1 MATLPSRRT
10 QITVVEWIV
19 IVDMVTLH
27 ARTRDA
33 TLLPMPGSGVTIL
46 FGGTSNERRVS
57 VASAQN
63 VAGVLGEARA
73 WFLAL
78 NGAVFEVD
86 RADLARFE
94 KPFERDFVPLGPA
107 RFATLV
113 EAFDSAPGDVF
124 LLALHGGEG
133 EDGTIQRMLEARRI
147 AFTGPGAE
155 ASARAFDKEVAKQVA
170 SGSGVRIA
178 HSVHLSS
185 RPAVLREEMGE
196 MVRIYGRVVAKP
208 VAGGSSVGLYL
219 LGNAADVES
228 AAQGIEASGEPYLAE
243 EFVEGAELTVGVV
256 DGPTGPRALP
266 ASEVR
271 LESGRA
277 FDYEGKY
284 LGKGTREITPAEVPE
299 DVSRSAQNLA
309 LRAHAALGC
318 EGYSRTDIIVSR
330 SGPVFL
336 ELNTLPGLTRMSFI
350 PQQLAVEGTS
360 LPRFLEGQIDIA
372 RRRRDRQ
379 PAL

>member
-1 MATLPSRRT
+1 MA
-10 QITVVEWIV
+10 
-19 IVDMVTLH
+19 
-27 ARTRDA
+27 
-33 TLLPMPGSGVTIL
+33 GSGVTIL

-57 VASAQN
+57 VASGQN
-63 VAGVLGEARA
+63 VASVLGEARA
-73 WFLAL
+73 WFLAPT
-78 NGAVFEVD
+78 GAVFEVD
-86 RADLARFE
+86 RPDLARFE
-94 KPFERDFVPLGPA
+94 KPFERDFVPVGPA
-107 RFATLV
+107 RFATAV
-113 EAFDSAPGDVF
+113 EAFESAPGDVYMI
-124 LLALHGGEG
+124 ALHGGEG

-170 SGSGVRIA
+170 SGAGVRIA

-185 RPAVLREEMGE
+185 RPAVLREELIE

-208 VAGGSSVGLYL
+208 VAGGSSVGLYHVAR
-219 LGNAADVES
+219 AADAES
-228 AAQGIEASGEPYLAE
+228 AADGIEASGEAYLVE
-243 EFVEGAELTVGVV
+243 EFVDGAELTVGVV
-256 DGPTGPRALP
+256 DGPPGPRALP

-284 LGKGTREITPAEVPE
+284 LGKGTKEITPAEVPE
-299 DVSRSAQNLA
+299 EVSRSAQNLA

-318 EGYSRTDIIVSR
+318 EGYSRTDIIVSK

-350 PQQLAVEGTS
+350 PQQLAAEGTT
-360 LPRFLEGQIDIA
+360 LLQFIEGQVDIA

>member
-1 MATLPSRRT
+1 MA
-10 QITVVEWIV
+10 
-19 IVDMVTLH
+19 
-27 ARTRDA
+27 
-33 TLLPMPGSGVTIL
+33 GSGVTIL

-63 VAGVLGEARA
+63 VAGVLREATA
-73 WFLAL
+73 WFLGL
-78 NGAVFEVD
+78 NGAVFEVE
-86 RADLARFE
+86 RSDLARFE
-94 KPFERDFVPLGPA
+94 KPFERDFVPAGPA

-113 EAFDSAPGDVF
+113 EAFERAPLDVY
-124 LLALHGGEG
+124 LIALHGGEG
-133 EDGTIQRMLEARRI
+133 EDGTVQRMLEARRI

-170 SGSGVRIA
+170 SGAGVRIA

-185 RPAVLREEMGE
+185 RSAVMREELSE
-196 MVRIYGRVVAKP
+196 MVRMYGRVVAKP
-208 VAGGSSVGLYL
+208 VAGGSSVGLYH
-219 LGNAADVES
+219 LGSAADVET
-228 AAQGIEASGEPYLAE
+228 AAPGIESSGEPYLAE
-243 EFVEGAELTVGVV
+243 EFVEGVELTVGVV
-256 DGPTGPRALP
+256 DGPSGPRALP

-284 LGKGTREITPAEVPE
+284 LGKGTKEITPAEVPPE
-299 DVSRSAQNLA
+299 VSRSAQDLSLA
-309 LRAHAALGC
+309 AHAALGC
-318 EGYSRTDIIVSR
+318 EGYSRTDLIVSKG
-330 SGPVFL
+330 GPVFL

-350 PQQLAVEGTS
+350 PQQLVAEGTT
-360 LPRFLEGQIDIA
+360 LLQFLEGQIEIG